1 MKKLFSFVLLFSLFL
16 FPNVADAHIV
26 NQSYI
31 FLRVYETSGI
41 EGRFEMSARELNKVF
56 GTNLGKDFTLEEIEP
71 YLDEIKAY
79 LLKNTSFASPLGKH
93 EIVLKDEVEIQYID
107 LGNFI
112 KVHFKLKNTEA
123 IPDELT
129 VNYSAVFE
137 KDDTHRGFLIT
148 EYNWKAG
155 VINEEMNISLDFA
168 PGRTV
173 DTMSLTDVSVW
184 KGFVAMVRQ
193 GVWHIWI
200 GIDHILFLVA
210 LILPSVVRRK
220 ENATG
225 YSLSNWEPVLKF
237 KPAFYYILKVITF
250 FTIAH
255 TITLTLASLEI
266 ITMPS
271 RIAESIIAFSIGL
284 AAFHNIRP
292 IFKGRDWVIAFVFGL
307 FHGFGFASVLADL
320 GLTNDFLTIS
330 LLGFNVGVELGQ
342 LIIIALIFPVLYLL
356 RNRKIYNKIL
366 VYGSV
371 ILIVV
376 SLYWFIERVFDIEFG
391 VYYAVKMQIREW
403 AVQLGL
409 WS

>member
-1 MKKLFSFVLLFSLFL
+1 MKKLLSALFLLGILL
-16 FPNVADAHIV
+16 FPNIADAHLV

-31 FLRVYETSGI
+31 FLRVYEKSGI
-41 EGRFEMSARELNKVF
+41 EGRFEINAREINTVF
-56 GTNLGKDFTLEEIEP
+56 GTNLGQDFVLKDIEP

-79 LLKNTSFASPLGKH
+79 LLRNTSFESPLGKH
-93 EIVLKDEVEIQYID
+93 NILLEKVDIQFVD
-107 LGNFI
+107 LGNFL
-112 KVHFKLKNTEA
+112 KVYFVLENTND

-129 VNYSAVFE
+129 VNYNVVFE

-155 VINEEMNISLDFA
+155 VINEEANISLDFA

-193 GVWHIWI
+193 GMWHIWI
-200 GIDHILFLVA
+200 GLDHILFLVA
-210 LILPSVVRRK
+210 LILPAVVRRK
-220 ENATG
+220 SDATG
-225 YSLSNWEPVLKF
+225 YNLANWEPVLEF
-237 KPAFYYILKVITF
+237 KPAFFYILRVITF

-255 TITLTLASLEI
+255 TITLTLASLELVNL
-266 ITMPS
+266 PS
-271 RIAESIIAFSIGL
+271 RLVESIIAFSIGL

-307 FHGFGFASVLADL
+307 FHGFGFASVLGDL

-342 LIIIALIFPVLYLL
+342 VAIIAAIFPILFLL
-356 RNRKIYNKIL
+356 RKTKIYNKIL
-366 VYGSV
+366 VYTSLV
-371 ILIVV
+371 LIII
-376 SLYWFIERVFDIEFG
+376 SLYWCIERIFDLEFG
-391 VYYAVKMQIREW
+391 VFYAVKMQIREW